1 MNFKRTVNPHTTHTH
16 SRQFIM
22 SHIAFLLTFKSFF
35 KLRFIYT
42 IKIHRNDE
50 QNHEKKNAKSEYLA
64 WLKG

>member
-1 MNFKRTVNPHTTHTH
+1 MDEFQKNSKPTH
-16 SRQFIM
+16 SRLFIM

-50 QNHEKKNAKSEYLA
+50 QNHETKKMRKVNI
-64 WLKG
+64 